1 MILMV
6 YVWLAVVAA
15 ALIAEAS
22 TATLVA
28 IWFIPSA
35 ILSAAMAKLGV
46 GVTWQ
51 VVTFFILSILLIVF
65 ARKLLSKYIVKKPT
79 PTNADALIGRVG
91 VVVEDID
98 NLAFRGIVKASGQT
112 WSAKSH
118 DGTVIPKSSEVEIL
132 EIQGVKLVVKE
143 K

>member
-1 MILMV
+1 MV
-6 YVWLAVVAA
+6 YVWLAVIAA

-35 ILSAAMAKLGV
+35 ILSAALAKLGV

-51 VVTFFILSILLIVF
+51 VVAFFVLSILLIVF
-65 ARKLLSKYIVKKPT
+65 ARKLLSKYIVKKPI
-79 PTNADALIGRVG
+79 PTNADALIGKVG
-91 VVVEDID
+91 VVEEDID
-98 NLAFRGIVKASGQT
+98 NLAFRGIVKVNGQT

-118 DGTVIPKSSEVEIL
+118 DGTVIPKFSEVEIL

-143 K
+143 R